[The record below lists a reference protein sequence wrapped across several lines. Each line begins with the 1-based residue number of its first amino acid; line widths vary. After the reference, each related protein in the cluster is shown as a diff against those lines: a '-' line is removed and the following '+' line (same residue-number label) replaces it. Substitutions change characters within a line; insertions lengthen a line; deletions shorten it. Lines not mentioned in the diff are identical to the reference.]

1 MTEETKLTT
10 AVKLRRLLNDST
22 IKRIL
27 QGDKAAQNQFL
38 VAIYNAIYLP
48 QEKGTI
54 QQLEGVEIVQIKKSS
69 STLSIG
75 PALNYSPDEIRQL
88 DKATVKWLKQIGV
101 LSQVGIP
108 DAIVINEIEKIVR
121 NGVLLC

>member
-69 STLSIG
+69 SSFSIG

-108 DAIVINEIEKIVR
+108 DAIVINEIEKVVR